1 MSAGTD
7 CYLYPKHY
15 FEGNVSILETF
26 IYHTADPLPMAI
38 ELADIHECVRNPL
51 KLRIMSLLKHNG
63 PMTAKRIQQETDAP
77 QTTLYRA
84 LNVMQE
90 AGILEVVSETKVRA
104 MTEKTYGISVQMEH
118 FDVDMVKSNDV
129 QGYCGLFSTFMLDL
143 MRDFQDYA
151 EDPES
156 DLRRDVTGFASTGL
170 YLTDEQAREIS
181 CKVIGI
187 IEPYLR
193 RTSAEQKLH
202 TLGFVL
208 TPPQKRECVAMSRA
222 GTIPDI
228 DGEASE

>member
-1 MSAGTD
+1 
-7 CYLYPKHY
+7 
-15 FEGNVSILETF
+15 
-26 IYHTADPLPMAI
+26 MAI

-90 AGILEVVSETKVRA
+90 AGILEGVSETKVRA

-170 YLTDEQAREIS
+170 YLTDEQARRLS
-181 CKVIGI
+181 WDMVSLV
-187 IEPYLR
+187 EPYLA
-193 RTSAEQKLH
+193 RTSEDQRLH
-202 TLGFVL
+202 TLAFVL
-208 TPPQKRECVAMSRA
+208 TPPQRRESVAESRV
-222 GTIPDI
+222 GTIPMKPE
-228 DGEASE
+228 GAEE